1 MAWRRRHHAHAF
13 LHRQGRGNW
22 TGQGQTFAL
31 SSSERQSGTDLRC
44 GRGCCAADGREQRRR
59 CASQGDD
66 FAGRD
71 GAGRDFHLRL
81 EHELRRAWCALCSPA
96 HTHTHLAP
104 SRRPTDPRASNARTR
119 AEEFIPQTQKK
130 NIRIMKAALL
140 KDVQVLSTPQS
151 RGEQPGVSTHARIP
165 HRSHAAP
172 LRRCGARPEH
182 GLTGCAD
189 LAVTAP
195 AKAAGG
201 RAREGGGARAARDGA
216 SGRPAAVDRQ
226 GS

>member
-1 MAWRRRHHAHAF
+1 MDANVAGMRVKVTTS
-13 LHRQGRGNW
+13 LGETVQGEIFTYDSN
-22 TGQGQTFAL
+22 TNCVVL
-31 SSSERQSGTDLRC
+31 
-44 GRGCCAADGREQRRR
+44 
-59 CASQGDD
+59 
-66 FAGRD
+66 
-71 GAGRDFHLRL
+71 GARSVPPHT
-81 EHELRRAWCALCSPA
+81 